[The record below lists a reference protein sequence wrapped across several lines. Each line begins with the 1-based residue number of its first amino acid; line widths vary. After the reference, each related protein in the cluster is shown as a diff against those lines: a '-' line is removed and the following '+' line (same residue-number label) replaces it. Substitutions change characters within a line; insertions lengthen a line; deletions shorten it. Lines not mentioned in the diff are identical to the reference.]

1 MPYVIRKLPNK
12 ERFRVFNKLTKKVY
26 AKSTTK
32 KRALRQIRLL
42 HMIDSRK
49 KI

>member
-12 ERFRVFNKLTKKVY
+12 ERFRVFNKSTGKVY
-26 AKSTTK
+26 AKATTK